1 SDAPDP
7 RKLSAVSLLLP
18 AKKRTA
24 AHVPHATL
32 AAGAHLPVVPL
43 AGAKQSHPVQPGLRS
58 GYATHGEAHPA
69 YHLLGERDR
78 TRVAG
83 AGYPDTDGS
92 AGPCDPRNVLLDGH
106 PAERTGTP
114 ETVRCGPRT
123 RHADDPPGQG
133 KERPYDPDR
142 RAGAGLGR
150 KISAR
155 GASAV
160 GRRAG

>member
-1 SDAPDP
+1 MVAGKQLLGRHCRSRALVHRRLRALGRAARHRAPDGSDAPDP

-114 ETVRCGPRT
+114 ETVRCG
-123 RHADDPPGQG
+123 
-133 KERPYDPDR
+133 
-142 RAGAGLGR
+142 
-150 KISAR
+150 
-155 GASAV
+155 
-160 GRRAG
+160 